1 MIVSRPSSLIHQYCN
16 TIIHRLVAVK
26 PNNRMFIVTANKR
39 MNASHIHG
47 LVTRS
52 CMNLYEFEVVANLVV
67 FDTLILV
74 WYLQPSMRQTCAKEI
89 ITNTDVC
96 WQNKSYQSYCNCK
109 IAPKHIHNVKE
120 TFVKINTCTHGNHYR
135 MWRAEPPV
143 NLDYK

>member
-1 MIVSRPSSLIHQYCN
+1 
-16 TIIHRLVAVK
+16 
-26 PNNRMFIVTANKR
+26 

-52 CMNLYEFEVVANLVV
+52 CMTLYEFEVVANLVV
-67 FDTLILV
+67 FETLILV

-96 WQNKSYQSYCNCK
+96 WQNKSYQSCN
-109 IAPKHIHNVKE
+109 
-120 TFVKINTCTHGNHYR
+120 
-135 MWRAEPPV
+135 PV